1 MDKLKKQFGAIYDQC
16 INKIYRFIFI
26 KVNSQE
32 VAEDLTSETFL
43 KGWKAFKK
51 ASNPHIYKI
60 DNPSAFLYQIA
71 RNLVIVYYRKKG
83 RVQLVS
89 TDSDQIADPRLDLEI
104 RAVANSDME
113 VVRAALENIN
123 DDYREVIV
131 WYYLDDLSIPEIAKI
146 TRKSEGAVR
155 VMVHR
160 ALDSLRANLG
170 AKGTVTNSA

>member
-1 MDKLKKQFGAIYDQC
+1 M
-16 INKIYRFIFI
+16 
-26 KVNSQE
+26 
-32 VAEDLTSETFL
+32 
-43 KGWKAFKK
+43 
-51 ASNPHIYKI
+51 
-60 DNPSAFLYQIA
+60 
-71 RNLVIVYYRKKG
+71 
-83 RVQLVS
+83 VS
-89 TDSDQIADPRLDLEI
+89 TDSVQIADPRLDLEI